1 MLLPVDCREHLCPG
15 GAGVDTVSCD
25 SMAVFLVMAFTKMGA
40 MAILQ
45 NCKRALAR
53 LGGWLER
60 NYAVGHGFTRPPGM
74 LLHYL
79 AF

>member
-1 MLLPVDCREHLCPG
+1 
-15 GAGVDTVSCD
+15 
-25 SMAVFLVMAFTKMGA
+25 MAVFLVMAFTKMGA
-40 MAILQ
+40 MGILQ
-45 NCKRALAR
+45 NCKRELAR